1 MYYTLKRIKNGS
13 ERYRDVETVSKP
25 KYFVHINIA
34 RPRKTAQWESAC
46 LAFME
51 WKDQGKT
58 NENRALMV

>member
-1 MYYTLKRIKNGS
+1 M
-13 ERYRDVETVSKP
+13 SKP

-34 RPRKTAQWESAC
+34 RPRRTAQWESAC